1 MGASVCRHGRSL
13 LPRHS
18 RAGHKGSLMGGDDS
32 LDGLDRQEDIA
43 QFPYVEFTGRDSI
56 TCPTCQGSGR
66 IPSGQLNELVALIPY
81 SDQRLQPRRTKLY
94 VVLSVIL
101 CLLASVLVAFF
112 LFPRPVL
119 VVDDGIRSVTVHF
132 DRNNSKVLINMTS
145 TLNVT
150 NSNFFTVLVDSVSCQ
165 VLYMKTVIG
174 SQQLDNVIHIQP
186 LSQRQ
191 VNFTVKMEI
200 GGSLSYVY
208 AFCTMASIK
217 VHNIVVFMQTSV
229 KTSYMVRA
237 AQNTLEAYRYIDCGA
252 NSTIHKPS
260 GMMWSKPLAPQN
272 GKLLRRQGCWNHSR
286 MSEAVVSGVRRLSTI
301 SEQDMDAE
309 AEPVSPRSPEDSE
322 WAGSSASLCSHGKPS
337 GQSSTFSSFE
347 SYQPDAAD
355 DCASILLACLYC
367 RFCDIMAMLPDTCER
382 AFGRCF
388 PSYKY
393 YSTSDE
399 PAKGK
404 DWCSCNV
411 DFDCGFMNSC
421 QEASELI
428 ELAMEISE
436 VCYR

>member
-1 MGASVCRHGRSL
+1 MQQEHIATGRHYYKSLVSRWSWSVLLMGASVCRAGRSL
-13 LPRHS
+13 LSRHS

-43 QFPYVEFTGRDSI
+43 QFPYVEFTGQDSI

-66 IPSGQLNELVALIPY
+66 IPSGQMNELVALIPY

-101 CLLASVLVAFF
+101 CLLASSLVAFF

-132 DRNNSKVLINMTS
+132 DRNNSKVIINMTS
-145 TLNVT
+145 SLNFT

-174 SQQLDNVIHIQP
+174 SRQLDNIIHIQP

-191 VNFTVKMEI
+191 VNFTVSMEI

-217 VHNIVVFMQTSV
+217 VHNIVVFLQTSV

-252 NSTIHKPS
+252 NSTIHQPS
-260 GMMWSKPLAPQN
+260 GLVWSKPHLPP
-272 GKLLRRQGCWNHSR
+272 
-286 MSEAVVSGVRRLSTI
+286 
-301 SEQDMDAE
+301 D
-309 AEPVSPRSPEDSE
+309 
-322 WAGSSASLCSHGKPS
+322 GKP
-337 GQSSTFSSFE
+337 
-347 SYQPDAAD
+347 
-355 DCASILLACLYC
+355 L
-367 RFCDIMAMLPDTCER
+367 R
-382 AFGRCF
+382 
-388 PSYKY
+388 
-393 YSTSDE
+393 
-399 PAKGK
+399 
-404 DWCSCNV
+404 
-411 DFDCGFMNSC
+411 
-421 QEASELI
+421 
-428 ELAMEISE
+428 
-436 VCYR
+436 

>member
-1 MGASVCRHGRSL
+1 MSASLVSCRSWSVLLMGASVCRAGRSL
-13 LPRHS
+13 LSRHG

-43 QFPYVEFTGRDSI
+43 QFPYVEFTGQDSI

-66 IPSGQLNELVALIPY
+66 IPSGQMNELVALIPY

-101 CLLASVLVAFF
+101 CLLASSLVAFF

-132 DRNNSKVLINMTS
+132 DRNNSKVIINMTS
-145 TLNVT
+145 SLNFT

-174 SQQLDNVIHIQP
+174 SRQLDNIIHIQP

-191 VNFTVKMEI
+191 VNFTVSMEI

-217 VHNIVVFMQTSV
+217 VHNIVVFLQTSV

-252 NSTIHKPS
+252 NSTIHQPS
-260 GMMWSKPLAPQN
+260 GLVWSKPHLPPD
-272 GKLLRRQGCWNHSR
+272 GKRLR
-286 MSEAVVSGVRRLSTI
+286 
-301 SEQDMDAE
+301 
-309 AEPVSPRSPEDSE
+309 
-322 WAGSSASLCSHGKPS
+322 
-337 GQSSTFSSFE
+337 
-347 SYQPDAAD
+347 
-355 DCASILLACLYC
+355 
-367 RFCDIMAMLPDTCER
+367 
-382 AFGRCF
+382 
-388 PSYKY
+388 
-393 YSTSDE
+393 
-399 PAKGK
+399 
-404 DWCSCNV
+404 
-411 DFDCGFMNSC
+411 
-421 QEASELI
+421 
-428 ELAMEISE
+428 
-436 VCYR
+436 